1 MKLIKRRNFKEKQ
14 RVDESLS
21 LLYQSPLKLELKQNC
36 SREGE
41 RERERERE
49 FERQGSEGK
58 VFIYFKLRPKTD
70 SSGVQNGPSWAGLGL
85 PRVSPFLRLSNPI
98 VSNRARGKRV
108 LEVEEGNIFFFI
120 QFLLNCNLHF

>member
-49 FERQGSEGK
+49 NLSGKEVKERFL
-58 VFIYFKLRPKTD
+58 FI
-70 SSGVQNGPSWAGLGL
+70 
-85 PRVSPFLRLSNPI
+85 LS
-98 VSNRARGKRV
+98 
-108 LEVEEGNIFFFI
+108 
-120 QFLLNCNLHF
+120 

>member
-41 RERERERE
+41 RERERENLSGKE
-49 FERQGSEGK
+49 VKERYL
-58 VFIYFKLRPKTD
+58 FI
-70 SSGVQNGPSWAGLGL
+70 
-85 PRVSPFLRLSNPI
+85 LS
-98 VSNRARGKRV
+98 
-108 LEVEEGNIFFFI
+108 
-120 QFLLNCNLHF
+120 

>member
-41 RERERERE
+41 RERENLSGKEVKER
-49 FERQGSEGK
+49 FL
-58 VFIYFKLRPKTD
+58 FI
-70 SSGVQNGPSWAGLGL
+70 
-85 PRVSPFLRLSNPI
+85 LS
-98 VSNRARGKRV
+98 
-108 LEVEEGNIFFFI
+108 
-120 QFLLNCNLHF
+120 